1 MENIIKFGDI
11 EIEKQNLTNTKEPT
25 TNIDINKIIVS
36 SKLSFDKNGFKLF
49 IGYKDAKKFRALCI
63 VPPKMT
69 ACRKDFDEI
78 KYVIF
83 DKRWWIIRK
92 IYGNLGK
99 S

>member
-49 IGYKDAKKFRALCI
+49 IGYKDAKKFRALCV

-92 IYGNLGK
+92 I
-99 S
+99 